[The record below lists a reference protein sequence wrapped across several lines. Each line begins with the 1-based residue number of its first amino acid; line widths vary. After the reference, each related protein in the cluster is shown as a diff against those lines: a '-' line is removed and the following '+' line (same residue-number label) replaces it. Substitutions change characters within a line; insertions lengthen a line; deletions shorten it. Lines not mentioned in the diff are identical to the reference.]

1 MAIRVGGKGHDRIGR
16 RTLRAI
22 YVPGL
27 RNEFDLGAL
36 NAAADLGS
44 NAN

>member
-1 MAIRVGGKGHDRIGR
+1 MAIKVSGKGHGRIGR

-22 YVPGL
+22 HVPGL
-27 RNEFDLGAL
+27 RNEFDLVAV

-44 NAN
+44 NAT

>member
-1 MAIRVGGKGHDRIGR
+1 MAIRVDSKGHDGIGHRI
-16 RTLRAI
+16 LRAI
-22 YVPGL
+22 NVPGL
-27 RNEFDLGAL
+27 RNEFDLGAV